1 MDQDYIQIL
10 REWENTIGRP
20 AIYENLDR
28 IFPEYAFRRL
38 QPHTP
43 KDHWASRYKLDLSL
57 PKKRNAEK
65 TVVYR
70 SDMTFREQGEWSDG
84 IGAVDKI
91 MQDKGLTNV
100 FEVFSLVDMM
110 FSLDM
115 PRPDSKKVAERRSRN
130 MARCKLLSSMND
142 YFKAALWDGGSRKA
156 GSVRGYLRSRGFT
169 NEQIRDLDFGFVPP
183 WNEVIRHF
191 TLKEKHSLE
200 DFEEACGVRNSD
212 GQTAVGSI
220 FTLAIPYVCAGEI
233 RGFLFR
239 RTGEW
244 DGPKYLANRGLDRK
258 SRFFNIPEQLT
269 DGNLIVVEGE
279 IDALKATSVNAGTV
293 VSIGG
298 SEISG
303 ERRKQIEDAIRR
315 GASRIT
321 LCLDLDAD
329 RETGEADF
337 AARHEHIM
345 KSVHTI
351 KDVVP
356 SFEDIYVA
364 SLPEPS
370 DPDQF
375 IRERGADAFKDV
387 ISSAR
392 PYWAYLYDYMKG
404 TDKL

>member
-10 REWENTIGRP
+10 REWQDTIGRP

-43 KDHWASRYKLDLSL
+43 KDHWASRYKMDLTL

-84 IGAVDKI
+84 ISTVDKL
-91 MQDKGLTNV
+91 MQDKGLTSV
-100 FEVFSLVDMM
+100 YDAFILVDQM

-115 PRPDSKKVAERRSRN
+115 PRPDSKKVVEMRARSTARR
-130 MARCKLLSSMND
+130 KLLCSMRD
-142 YFKAALWDGGSRKA
+142 YFKAALQDSTDRKA
-156 GSVRGYLRSRGFT
+156 GSVRSYLRSRGFT
-169 NEQIRDLDFGFVPP
+169 NEQIRDLDFGFVPS

-191 TLKEKHSLE
+191 TLKEKYSIE

-220 FTLAIPYVCAGEI
+220 FTLAIPYVCGGEI

-239 RTGEW
+239 RTGER

-258 SRFFNIPEQLT
+258 GRFFNIPEKLS
-269 DGNLIVVEGE
+269 DGDVVVVEGE
-279 IDALKATSVNAGTV
+279 LDALKATSVKAGTV

-303 ERRKQIEDAIRR
+303 DRRKQVEDAFRR
-315 GASRIT
+315 GVTRIT
-321 LCLDLDAD
+321 LCLDLDVD
-329 RETGEADF
+329 RETGEADN
-337 AARHEHIM
+337 AARHEHLM
-345 KSVHTI
+345 RSVHTI
-351 KDVVP
+351 KDVAP
-356 SFEDIYVA
+356 SFEEIYVA
-364 SLPEPS
+364 SLPEPT

-375 IRERGADAFKDV
+375 IRERGAAAFKTV
-387 ISSAR
+387 LQEAK
-392 PYWAYLYDYMKG
+392 PYWKYLNDYMESASK
-404 TDKL
+404 